1 MLKTTNYRI
10 LSVLFLLFSVT
21 NLYAQ
26 DTYEVTFT
34 VDLSVQEEVGLF
46 NASNQ
51 TPRIT
56 GNFTGW
62 ATTDAPSLTSNS
74 DGIWTTTLDV
84 STDTSISK
92 LEYKF
97 ILTNPDGY
105 VFWEYAFG
113 TPTLNREYAFTG
125 NETDSDSNGKKE
137 IAVSHYFNDFGPE
150 VLDNSIA
157 TAWMFPG
164 GTPNLTMSGII
175 TRAKG
180 RFVFVQQNDWALQLF
195 RNEDSNF
202 WESIDNGT
210 LGIGDE
216 IEFTGTMQF
225 FEGLS
230 NIHDVSNVTLLSS
243 DNELPAPVE
252 LTVEELTTSFKD

>member
-74 DGIWTTTLDV
+74 DGSWTTTAGNLSSGV
-84 STDTSISK
+84 YMYR
-92 LEYKF
+92 LEV
-97 ILTNPDGY
+97 G
-105 VFWEYAFG
+105 
-113 TPTLNREYAFTG
+113 
-125 NETDSDSNGKKE
+125 
-137 IAVSHYFNDFGPE
+137 
-150 VLDNSIA
+150 
-157 TAWMFPG
+157 
-164 GTPNLTMSGII
+164 
-175 TRAKG
+175 
-180 RFVFVQQNDWALQLF
+180 
-195 RNEDSNF
+195 
-202 WESIDNGT
+202 
-210 LGIGDE
+210 
-216 IEFTGTMQF
+216 
-225 FEGLS
+225 
-230 NIHDVSNVTLLSS
+230 SNVITKRMTLI
-243 DNELPAPVE
+243 
-252 LTVEELTTSFKD
+252 K